1 MYVHGPS
8 TRFLRVQLWCFHATM
23 AVRLLFA
30 QRRLIE
36 IPFFVFKTLS
46 LRPLHP
52 RLARERWDLCMI
64 WGVNGDPPRFRCR
77 NLQEHA
83 FVMPIQRTKTVR
95 RRSLCQLACSGLVH
109 QPLQLLGM
117 ITKAAKPHSPNLNPS
132 TILGRSSCRNNFI
145 PSTMS
150 VRPMIDESY
159 CWNDRSSRP
168 ITITK
173 QPVVGA
179 PNIRGRTGALGS

>member
-1 MYVHGPS
+1 
-8 TRFLRVQLWCFHATM
+8 
-23 AVRLLFA
+23 
-30 QRRLIE
+30 
-36 IPFFVFKTLS
+36 
-46 LRPLHP
+46 
-52 RLARERWDLCMI
+52 
-64 WGVNGDPPRFRCR
+64 
-77 NLQEHA
+77 
-83 FVMPIQRTKTVR
+83 MPIQRTKTVR
-95 RRSLCQLACSGLVH
+95 RRSLCQLACSGLVR

-168 ITITK
+168 ITITNNLSWEL
-173 QPVVGA
+173 QTFVEEQALWA
-179 PNIRGRTGALGS
+179 PNHALDIPGALILCEISAWHGLINICAKLQKAVP